1 MSTRRGAWKD
11 GWYVVPYDVPFRDI
25 DYFGHVNNA
34 IYLTYFEIARTEL
47 WFSITDGS
55 VPDDITFIVARAE
68 CDFRRPIHMETIDI
82 AVRISAMRN
91 SSLDFVYEIRK
102 NRGEELAAVGKV
114 VVVMFDWNANAK
126 IPIGDELRMK
136 VEACSP
142 LVS

>member
-1 MSTRRGAWKD
+1 VIRGAWKD
-11 GWYVVPYDVPFRDI
+11 EWYVVPYDVPFRDI

-34 IYLTYFEIARTEL
+34 VYLTYFEIARTDL
-47 WFSITDGS
+47 WFSITDGK

-68 CDFRRPIHMETIDI
+68 CDFRRPIHMEPIDI
-82 AVRISAMRN
+82 AVRIAEMRT

-102 NRGEELAAVGKV
+102 SRGGEIAASGKV
-114 VVVMFDWNANAK
+114 VVVMFDWATRAK
-126 IPIGDELRMK
+126 IPISDELRRK

>member
-1 MSTRRGAWKD
+1 MSRGEWKD
-11 GWYVVPYDVPFRDI
+11 GWYVVPYDVPLRDI

-34 IYLTYFEIARTEL
+34 VYLVYFEIARTEL
-47 WFSITDGS
+47 WFSITGGS

-68 CDFRRPIHMETIDI
+68 CDYRRPIHLEPIEI

-91 SSLDFVYEIRK
+91 SSLDFAYEIRK
-102 NRGEELAAVGKV
+102 NRGEQIAALGKV
-114 VVVMFDWNANAK
+114 VVVMFDWEANGK
-126 IPIGDELRMK
+126 VPISDDLRMK

>member
-1 MSTRRGAWKD
+1 MRRGAWKD

-68 CDFRRPIHMETIDI
+68 CDFRKPIHMEKIEI
-82 AVRISAMRN
+82 GVRIDAMRT

-102 NRGEELAAVGKV
+102 NDGKEVAAIGKV
-114 VVVMFDWNANAK
+114 VVVMFDWATRTK
-126 IPIGDELRMK
+126 IPISDDVRRK
-136 VEACSP
+136 VEACNQ